1 MIEQISI
8 FFTVEMIY
16 LWINVGVIPFWL
28 ILLFFPQ
35 SKICGI
41 FVTSIFPFLVLAL
54 LYVYL
59 LYYFYN
65 SGYNFIE
72 NFNLYF
78 GFFELR
84 NLFENEAFLILFWGH
99 FISIN
104 LFCGAWITRDSQKLF
119 ISKYLIFF
127 PIILT
132 YFVGPMGLLIYW
144 LIRII
149 YAKRISLFD

>member
-16 LWINVGVIPFWL
+16 LWVNVGVIPFWL

-35 SKICGI
+35 SKISGI
-41 FVTSIFPFLVLAL
+41 FVTSIFPVLIL
-54 LYVYL
+54 GSLYIYL

-65 SGYNFIE
+65 SGYDFIQNFS
-72 NFNLYF
+72 LYF
-78 GFFELR
+78 GFYELR
-84 NLFENEAFLILFWGH
+84 NLFENEAFLISFWVH
-99 FISIN
+99 FLSIN
-104 LFCGAWITRDSQKLF
+104 LFCGAWIARDSQKLF

-127 PIILT
+127 PLVMAYFIGPAGII
-132 YFVGPMGLLIYW
+132 FYW

-149 YAKRISLFD
+149 YSKRIALFD

>member
-8 FFTVEMIY
+8 FFTIEMIY
-16 LWINVGVIPFWL
+16 LWINIGVIPFWL

-41 FVTSIFPFLVLAL
+41 FVTSIFPFLVLGS
-54 LYVYL
+54 LYIYL

-65 SGYNFIE
+65 SGYEFNE
-72 NFNLYF
+72 NFSLYL
-78 GFFELR
+78 GFFDLR
-84 NLFENEAFLILFWGH
+84 DLFENEAFLILFWVH
-99 FISIN
+99 FLAIN
-104 LFCGAWITRDSQKLF
+104 LFCGSWITRDSQKLF

-127 PIILT
+127 PLILS
-132 YFVGPMGLLIYW
+132 YFIGPVGILLYW

-149 YAKRISLFD
+149 YAKRISLLD

>member
-8 FFTVEMIY
+8 FFTIEMIY
-16 LWINVGVIPFWL
+16 LWINIGVIPFWL

-41 FVTSIFPFLVLAL
+41 FVTSIFPFLVLGS
-54 LYVYL
+54 LYIYL

-65 SGYNFIE
+65 SGYEFNE
-72 NFNLYF
+72 NFRLYL
-78 GFFELR
+78 GFFDLR
-84 NLFENEAFLILFWGH
+84 DLFENEAFLILFWVH
-99 FISIN
+99 FLAIN
-104 LFCGAWITRDSQKLF
+104 LFCGSWITRDGQKLF

-127 PIILT
+127 PLILS
-132 YFVGPMGLLIYW
+132 YFIGPVGILLYW

-149 YAKRISLFD
+149 YAKRISLLD

>member
-1 MIEQISI
+1 MIEQIAI
-8 FFTVEMIY
+8 FFTIEMIY
-16 LWINVGVIPFWL
+16 LWVNIGVIPFWL

>member
-1 MIEQISI
+1 MIEQIAI
-8 FFTVEMIY
+8 FFTIEMIY
-16 LWINVGVIPFWL
+16 LWVNVGVIPFWL

-127 PIILT
+127 PIMLT

>member
-1 MIEQISI
+1 MIEQIAI
-8 FFTVEMIY
+8 FFTIEMIY
-16 LWINVGVIPFWL
+16 LWVNVGVIPFWL

-99 FISIN
+99 FISVN

>member
-1 MIEQISI
+1 MIEQIAI
-8 FFTVEMIY
+8 FFTIEMIY
-16 LWINVGVIPFWL
+16 LWVNVGVIPFWL

>member
-1 MIEQISI
+1 MIEQIAI
-8 FFTVEMIY
+8 FFTIEMIY
-16 LWINVGVIPFWL
+16 LWVNVGVIPFWL

-132 YFVGPMGLLIYW
+132 YLVGPMGLLIYW